1 MADSSS
7 KIWVMRMPGGPSRIV
22 KADTL
27 LTEDAAKEAYAKSF
41 AKKHA
46 KCLLDK
52 EAVWPL
58 CKAITEQEMTAK
70 YSSLLQP
77 SLRTGLPK
85 NLVEVAAPVKAEK
98 KKPVPAG
105 V

>member
-1 MADSSS
+1 MASS
-7 KIWVMRMPGGPSRIV
+7 KIWAMRMPGGPSRIV
-22 KADTL
+22 KSERE
-27 LTEDAAKEAYAKSF
+27 LTEEQAKKAYEGSF

-58 CKAITEQEMTAK
+58 CKPITQEEMTAK
-70 YSSLLQP
+70 YSALLQP
-77 SLRTGLPK
+77 SLRTGLAK
-85 NLVEVAAPVKAEK
+85 NLVEVELPGKAEK
-98 KKPVPAG
+98 KKPAAAG

>member
-1 MADSSS
+1 MSSS

-22 KADTL
+22 KSDAL
-27 LTEDAAKEAYAKSF
+27 LTEDAAKEAYANSF

-58 CKAITEQEMTAK
+58 CRAITQEEMTAK

-85 NLVEVAAPVKAEK
+85 NLVEVQATVKGEK
-98 KKPVPAG
+98 KKPAAAG

>member
-1 MADSSS
+1 MASS
-7 KIWVMRMPGGPSRIV
+7 KIWAIRMPGGPSRIV
-22 KADTL
+22 KSEVM
-27 LTEDAAKEAYAKSF
+27 LTEQAAKDAYEQSF

-58 CKAITEQEMTAK
+58 CKPITEEEMNAK
-70 YSSLLQP
+70 YSALLQP
-77 SLRTGLPK
+77 TLRTGHPK
-85 NLVEVAAPVKAEK
+85 NLVEVAAPAKADK
-98 KKPVPAG
+98 KKPVAAG